1 MKLSRLLPIAAL
13 ACLAVVASCKPSEE
27 SYRQAYEAAKNRDTD
42 VIEETI
48 YNKIRQRARPQQ
60 IVVGADT
67 LDYRVEGVTLTG
79 DDGAIRQRVKRYNV
93 VVGQFKQIFNARA
106 MTEAITSRGYDGFIV
121 NTAEPLYYVVAAACS
136 TNEEALRL
144 LQEVEKRK
152 DIPMKDPYP
161 LVVCPA
167 RKR

>member
-121 NTAEPLYYVVAAACS
+121 NTAEPLYYVVAVTCE
-136 TNEEALRL
+136 TPEEALAALNRVKADSTL
-144 LQEVEKRK
+144 ILRS
-152 DIPMKDPYP
+152 P
-161 LVVCPA
+161 CPWVLRPA
-167 RKR
+167 IYR